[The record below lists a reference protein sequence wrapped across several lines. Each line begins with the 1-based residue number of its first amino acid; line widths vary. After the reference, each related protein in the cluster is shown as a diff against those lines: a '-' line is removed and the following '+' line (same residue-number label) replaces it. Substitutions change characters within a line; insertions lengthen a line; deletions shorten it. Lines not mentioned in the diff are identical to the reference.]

1 MPPVRDQRSRSIGVD
16 SIASTERGLLVGT
29 VLNLEEQAA
38 FVGARY
44 AYMHGLRY
52 VPDLM
57 FEADAVRGARHG
69 YLSAQMLL
77 SYPIDSSIKLLAG
90 KTLVTDSIQLDRV
103 EWNWTGGV
111 EIRLGRM
118 RIYGGSRSLG
128 SIVPYAKEFR
138 LAYFF

>member
-1 MPPVRDQRSRSIGVD
+1 
-16 SIASTERGLLVGT
+16 
-29 VLNLEEQAA
+29 
-38 FVGARY
+38 
-44 AYMHGLRY
+44 
-52 VPDLM
+52 M

-69 YLSAQMLL
+69 YLSAQMLA

-103 EWNWTGGV
+103 EWNWIGGV

-128 SIVPYAKEFR
+128 SIVP
-138 LAYFF
+138 